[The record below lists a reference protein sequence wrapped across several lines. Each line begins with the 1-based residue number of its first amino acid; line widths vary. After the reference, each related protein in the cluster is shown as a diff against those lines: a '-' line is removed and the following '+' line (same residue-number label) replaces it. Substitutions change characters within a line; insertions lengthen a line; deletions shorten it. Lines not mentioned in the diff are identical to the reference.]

1 MRPIDLVQRGLA
13 VSIVALWVGAFV
25 AALAP
30 LVTPLP

>member
-13 VSIVALWVGAFV
+13 ISIVALWLGAFA